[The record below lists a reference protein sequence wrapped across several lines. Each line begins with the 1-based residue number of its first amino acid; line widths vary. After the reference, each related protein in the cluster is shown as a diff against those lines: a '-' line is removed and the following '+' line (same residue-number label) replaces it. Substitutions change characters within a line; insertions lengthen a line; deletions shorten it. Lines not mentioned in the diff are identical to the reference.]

1 MSLILVTCSV
11 EHVTLH
17 VACELDVPSTEKYSL
32 KVWGL
37 TEYLAPETT
46 LSDYEYVHN
55 CIKLEQDVVLCLVPD
70 HKVDRSLARTVS
82 CLNMCFI
89 SQQ

>member
-1 MSLILVTCSV
+1 M

-17 VACELDVPSTEKYSL
+17 TVCEMDKLSTEKYSL

-37 TEYLAPETT
+37 TEYLAPETL
-46 LSDYEYVHN
+46 LSDYEYIHN
-55 CIKLEQDVVLCLVPD
+55 CIKLEQDVKLCLVPD

-82 CLNMCFI
+82 YIHYIIYLYI
-89 SQQ
+89 I